1 MTKIELL
8 EADIIRDEGEVL
20 HAYQDSLGYWTIGVG
35 VLIDKRKGG
44 GITREESRYLLQN
57 RLKIALDDLLTF
69 PWFMGLD
76 SVRKRATASLRYQLG
91 PEGFR
96 AFNKGP
102 TSTLAALAAG
112 DYDTAASRLLKNK
125 IARQTPERMARIAQM
140 WRTGEAA

>member
-8 EADIIRDEGEVL
+8 EADLERDEGRRSKPYRCTSGKL
-20 HAYQDSLGYWTIGVG
+20 TIGVG
-35 VLIDKRKGG
+35 RNLDDVGLYEDEIDLLLHNDIKRV
-44 GITREESRYLLQN
+44 
-57 RLKIALDDLLTF
+57 IADLLTF

-76 SVRKRATASLRYQLG
+76 SVRKRATANLRFQLG
-91 PEGFR
+91 PGGFR

-140 WRTGEAA
+140 WRTGEA